1 MLSCK
6 DLVKRLNSKEQATFF
21 QRAEMRVHLMMCKH
35 CSNYAKHLA
44 YMRTNFK
51 KLFSN
56 IMKSDPEKVKGLEEK
71 VIENFKKAGEQD

>member
-35 CSNYAKHLA
+35 CSAYAKHLT

-56 IMKSDPEKVKGLEEK
+56 IMKSDLEKVKGLEEK
-71 VIENFKKAGEQD
+71 VIKNFKKTGEQD